1 MKRIGI
7 LFTLFICIIL
17 ISGCIQDTSKV
28 PTSTKTVGKTA
39 TPTNASTTI
48 SSSPQDVKVF
58 VNTML
63 NNQPND
69 SNTLVYS
76 GNTLDISSVLH
87 CSLDGLI
94 GAPVILIRDSNGNR
108 VASWYLSK
116 DSKMVSGLGY
126 LQNCY
131 PTDSGHT
138 YIMQVTWDLKDMSTN
153 VRIPPGK
160 YTLLVTVYSYTS
172 NSLLPANGGSST
184 ITIK

>member
-28 PTSTKTVGKTA
+28 PASTNTASKTA
-39 TPTNASTTI
+39 TPTNIPTTTSP
-48 SSSPQDVKVF
+48 SSQDVKVV
-58 VNTML
+58 VNTRL

-69 SNTLVYS
+69 SNALVYT
-76 GNTLDISSVLH
+76 GNTLNISSVLH
-87 CSLDGLI
+87 CTLDDLT
-94 GAPVILIRDSNGNR
+94 GAPIIVIKNSNGNR

-116 DSKMVSGLGY
+116 GEKMISGLGV

-153 VRIPPGK
+153 VKVPPGQ
-160 YTLLVTVYSYTS
+160 YTLLVTVYSCES

-184 ITIK
+184 FTIK

>member
-17 ISGCIQDTSKV
+17 ISGCIQDTSIA

-39 TPTNASTTI
+39 TPTNAPTTM
-48 SSSPQDVKVF
+48 SPSHQDDKVF

-63 NNQPND
+63 NNKPTD
-69 SNTLVYS
+69 SKTLVYT
-76 GNTLDISSVLH
+76 GNTLNISSVLH
-87 CSLDGLI
+87 CTLDNLI
-94 GAPVILIRDSNGNR
+94 GAPVILIKDSNGNR

-116 DSKMVSGLGY
+116 DSKMISGLGFM
-126 LQNCY
+126 QNCY
-131 PTDSGHT
+131 PADSGTT

-153 VRIPPGK
+153 VRVPPGQ
-160 YTLLVTVYSYTS
+160 YTLLVTVYSYES

>member
-28 PTSTKTVGKTA
+28 PTFTKTA
-39 TPTNASTTI
+39 TPTNAPTTT
-48 SSSPQDVKVF
+48 SPSPQDVKVF

-69 SNTLVYS
+69 SNTLVYT
-76 GNTLDISSVLH
+76 GNTLNISSVLH
-87 CSLDGLI
+87 CILDDLI
-94 GAPVILIRDSNGNR
+94 GAPIILIKDSNGNR

-116 DSKMVSGLGY
+116 DSKMISGLGF

-131 PTDSGHT
+131 PTDSGT
-138 YIMQVTWDLKDMSTN
+138 QYIMQVTWDLKDMSTN
-153 VRIPPGK
+153 VRVPPGQ
-160 YTLLVTVYSYTS
+160 YTLLVTVYSYES
-172 NSLLPANGGSST
+172 NSLLPANGGSFT